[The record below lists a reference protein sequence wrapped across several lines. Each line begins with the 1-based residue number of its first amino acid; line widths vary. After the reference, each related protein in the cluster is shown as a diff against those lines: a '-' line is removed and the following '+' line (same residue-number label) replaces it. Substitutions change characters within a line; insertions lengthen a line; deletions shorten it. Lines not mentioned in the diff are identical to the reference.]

1 MHRLPRPGITGL
13 VLVAAVAASLSPG
26 SAVGTTPAAFPSTLS
41 GIHLSFGMQGR
52 LSTTQSEAVAAADAG
67 DMVAALPIQIKQFGA
82 AMKTVNPSVKLF
94 AYQNGMFAQAKNGSA
109 FPDSWYLKTA
119 SGQKVQATGT
129 GNYLMNPLST
139 AVSNG
144 AAGWTDYVAQQCRTA
159 MADPNTSGC
168 FLDQM
173 NAAPLGSGF
182 VNGAPVDPRTGT
194 AFTRTAYMTLVAQ
207 QGQAVASQ
215 LNGPVVGN
223 AYDSAPRYYAI
234 PTSLVNAS
242 AGMGTFEAEHWFG
255 NDVTQSQ
262 SLPAWQ
268 QGVQMEIDAQAA
280 GHGVIVNVDA
290 PGTNVEQWRRYLT
303 ASYLLGNNGAA
314 WLEFGPDA
322 QTAPFDSPSPLYAT
336 PIGTPLQTGG
346 RVSDYAKNG
355 VYQRAYSNGLVLVNP
370 SSSSV
375 TVDLGGTYTNE
386 SGSAVTSVTLS
397 AWSGAIL
404 TGSGAASSSGGGTSG
419 SGGTGSAGSGSGGTG
434 SGGTGSSGDAGLSAV
449 WASGAPWKYPI
460 GWTQASGASISVT
473 IRNAAGAV
481 VRHKVVDRTYAA
493 GAHQVTW
500 SGYDDAHIRVPVG
513 TYSVTISAVDSTGQS
528 SATVPIS
535 IS

>member
-1 MHRLPRPGITGL
+1 
-13 VLVAAVAASLSPG
+13 
-26 SAVGTTPAAFPSTLS
+26 
-41 GIHLSFGMQGR
+41 
-52 LSTTQSEAVAAADAG
+52 
-67 DMVAALPIQIKQFGA
+67 
-82 AMKTVNPSVKLF
+82 
-94 AYQNGMFAQAKNGSA
+94 
-109 FPDSWYLKTA
+109 
-119 SGQKVQATGT
+119 
-129 GNYLMNPLST
+129 
-139 AVSNG
+139 
-144 AAGWTDYVAQQCRTA
+144 
-159 MADPNTSGC
+159 
-168 FLDQM
+168 
-173 NAAPLGSGF
+173 
-182 VNGAPVDPRTGT
+182 
-194 AFTRTAYMTLVAQ
+194 MTLVAY

-215 LNGPVVGN
+215 LNGPVIGN
-223 AYDSAPRYYAI
+223 SYDSAPRYYAI

-242 AGMGTFEAEHWFG
+242 AGLGTLEAEHWFG

-346 RVSDYAKNG
+346 RVSDYARNG
-355 VYQRAYSNGLVLVNP
+355 VYERAYSNGLVLVNP

-386 SGSAVTSVTLS
+386 SGSAVTSVTLG

-404 TGSGAASSSGGGTSG
+404 TGAGSASSSGGGGTSG
-419 SGGTGSAGSGSGGTG
+419 SGGTGSGGSGSGGTI
-434 SGGTGSSGDAGLSAV
+434 SSGDGSLSAV

-460 GWTQASGASISVT
+460 GWTQASSAAVSVT
-473 IRNAAGAV
+473 IRNAAGTV
-481 VRHKVVDRTYAA
+481 VRHKVVSRTYAA

-500 SGYDDAHIRVPVG
+500 SGYNDAHVRVSAG

-528 SATVPIS
+528 SAAVSIS